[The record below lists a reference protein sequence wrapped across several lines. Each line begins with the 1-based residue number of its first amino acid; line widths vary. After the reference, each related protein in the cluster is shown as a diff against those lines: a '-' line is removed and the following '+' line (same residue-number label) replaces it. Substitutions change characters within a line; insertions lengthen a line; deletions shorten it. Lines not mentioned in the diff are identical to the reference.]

1 MPVITLYYDRLKSLI
16 KGEISTKDLVDK
28 IPYLGV
34 TLEEATDEY
43 VKIEYNP
50 NRPDLS
56 TSYGIARS
64 LNGILGFERG
74 APSYVMN
81 KGEVEIIV
89 DESTQLI
96 RPFIVGLV
104 GRGITLS
111 DELIEEIISMQED
124 LHEGIGR
131 HRRKMSIGI
140 HNFDVLKPPI
150 KYTTVPPE
158 FKFIPLGQKEEMSMK
173 EILDETDV
181 GREYGRIVSGF
192 NNYPLL
198 IDGLGNVL
206 SFPPIIN
213 GELTR
218 LTSAT
223 RNLLI
228 EITATDLKVAED
240 ALAIIAA
247 TLNDIGAQIE
257 SVKVRLGNSIRI
269 TPDMSP
275 QQMEVDRKM
284 ANDLLGLKL
293 KDQEISE
300 CLERSRISLTSKDG
314 LIALIPRYR
323 VDILHQVD
331 LVEEIAYG
339 YGFERFT
346 PTLPIFK
353 KAGKHDE
360 NLLLIGLA
368 RNAMIGLGFIEVMN
382 YNLTS
387 QKVLYEFTKRK
398 PKTIV
403 KVENPKSIEHEIL
416 RDDLFS
422 SLLMV
427 LSKNLHEE
435 YPQRIFEISKVFSK
449 DLRTPTGIREVYH
462 LATAISHSTA
472 NYTEAKS
479 ILSSLFSQAFN
490 LSIDTI
496 PTNHPSFTS
505 GRVAKI
511 VSAKNELGII
521 GEIDPSV
528 LENFRLRNPV
538 SIFEVNLSKVIS
550 IVKQKVKARSQI
562 KR

>member
-1 MPVITLYYDRLKSLI
+1 MPVITLYYDKLKSLI

-34 TLEEATDEY
+34 TLEEVKDEY

-50 NRPDLS
+50 NRPDFS

-64 LNGILGFERG
+64 LNGMLGFERG
-74 APSYVMN
+74 APSYVIN

-89 DESTQLI
+89 DESTKLV
-96 RPFIVGLV
+96 RPFVVGLV
-104 GRGITLS
+104 ARGITLS

-131 HRRKMSIGI
+131 RRRKMSIGI

-173 EILDETDV
+173 EILNETDV
-181 GREYGRIVSGF
+181 GREYGKIVSGF
-192 NNYPLL
+192 KNYPLL
-198 IDGLGNVL
+198 TDSLNHVL

-218 LTSAT
+218 LTPET
-223 RNLLI
+223 KNLLI
-228 EITATDLKVAED
+228 EITATDLKASED
-240 ALAIIAA
+240 ALAIISA
-247 TLNDIGAQIE
+247 TLSDIGAKIE
-257 SVKVRLGNSIRI
+257 SVKIRLGDSIKI
-269 TPDMSP
+269 TPDMNL
-275 QQMEVDRKM
+275 QQMEVDRKIT
-284 ANDLLGLKL
+284 NDLLGLRLNDK
-293 KDQEISE
+293 EICE
-300 CLERSRISLTSKDG
+300 CLERSRISVASKDG
-314 LIALIPRYR
+314 NLIALIPRYR
-323 VDILHQVD
+323 VDVLHKVD
-331 LVEEIAYG
+331 LVEDIAYG
-339 YGFERFT
+339 YRFEKLT

-353 KAGKHDE
+353 KAGKRDE

-382 YNLTS
+382 YNLMG
-387 QKVLYEFTKRK
+387 QKVLYEFTNRK
-398 PKTIV
+398 PKTII

-416 RDDLFS
+416 RDDLFP

-449 DLRTPTGIREVYH
+449 DSRTPIGIREDYH

-496 PTNHPSFTS
+496 PTHHPSFTS

-511 VSAKNELGII
+511 ISAKRKLGTI
-521 GEIDPSV
+521 GEINPSV

-538 SIFEVNLSKVIS
+538 SIFEVDLSKVID
-550 IVKQKVKARSQI
+550 IVKVKAP
-562 KR
+562 

>member
-1 MPVITLYYDRLKSLI
+1 MPVITLRYDKLKSLI

-43 VKIEYNP
+43 VKVEYNP
-50 NRPDLS
+50 NRPDFS
-56 TSYGIARS
+56 TGYGIARS
-64 LNGILGFERG
+64 MNGILGFERG
-74 APSYVMN
+74 APSYVIN

-89 DESTQLI
+89 DESTQPV
-96 RPFIVGLV
+96 RPFVVSLV
-104 GRGITLS
+104 SKGITLS
-111 DELIEEIISMQED
+111 DESIEEIISMQED

-150 KYTTVPPE
+150 KYTTVPSE

-173 EILDETDV
+173 EILSETDV

-192 NNYPLL
+192 SKYPLL
-198 IDGLGNVL
+198 MDNLGNVL

-218 LTSAT
+218 LTPET

-228 EITATDLKVAED
+228 EITATDLKAAED
-240 ALAIIAA
+240 ALAIMVA
-247 TLNDIGAQIE
+247 TFSDMNAQIE

-269 TPDMSP
+269 TPDMNL
-275 QQMEVDRKM
+275 QQMKVSGKP

-293 KDQEISE
+293 NDQEISE
-300 CLERSRISLTSKDG
+300 CLERSRISVALKDG
-314 LIALIPRYR
+314 KLMASIPRYR
-323 VDILHQVD
+323 VDIMHQVD

-339 YGFERFT
+339 YGFERLT
-346 PTLPIFK
+346 PTLPVFK
-353 KAGKHDE
+353 KAGKYDE
-360 NLLLIGLA
+360 NLSLIGLA
-368 RNAMIGLGFIEVMN
+368 RNIMLGLGFIEVMN
-382 YNLTS
+382 YNLIS
-387 QKVLYEFTKRK
+387 QKFLYEFANRK
-398 PKTIV
+398 PKTMV
-403 KVENPKSIEHEIL
+403 KVENPKSIEYEIL
-416 RDDLFS
+416 RDDLFP

-449 DLRTPTGIREVYH
+449 DLRFLTGIREDYH
-462 LATAISHSTA
+462 LATAISYSAA

-479 ILSSLFSQAFN
+479 ILSALFSQAFN
-490 LSIDTI
+490 FSINTI
-496 PTNHPSFTS
+496 PTHHPSFTS

-511 VSAKNELGII
+511 ISANRKLGII
-521 GEIDPSV
+521 GEISPLV

-538 SIFEVNLSKVIS
+538 SVFEIDLSKVID
-550 IVKQKVKARSQI
+550 IVKQKGT
-562 KR
+562 

>member
-1 MPVITLYYDRLKSLI
+1 MPVITLYYDKLKSLI
-16 KGEISTKDLVDK
+16 KREISTKDLVDK

-34 TLEEATDEY
+34 TLEEVTDEY

-50 NRPDLS
+50 NRPDFS

-74 APSYVMN
+74 APSYAIN
-81 KGEVEIIV
+81 KGEVEIII

-96 RPFIVGLV
+96 RPFVVSLV
-104 GRGITLS
+104 SREINLS
-111 DELIEEIISMQED
+111 DELIEEIIAMQED

-140 HNFDVLKPPI
+140 HNLDVLKPPI
-150 KYTTVPPE
+150 KYTTVSQE
-158 FKFIPLGQKEEMSMK
+158 FKFVPLGEKKEMSIK
-173 EILDETDV
+173 EILNETEV
-181 GREYGRIVSGF
+181 GREYGKIVSGF
-192 NNYPLL
+192 KNYPLL
-198 IDGLGNVL
+198 MDNLGNVL
-206 SFPPIIN
+206 SLPPIIN

-218 LTSAT
+218 LTPET
-223 RNLLI
+223 KNLFI
-228 EITATDLKVAED
+228 EITATDLKASED
-240 ALAIIAA
+240 ALAIISA
-247 TLNDIGAQIE
+247 TLKDIGAKIE
-257 SVKVRLGNSIRI
+257 SVKIRFGDSIRI
-269 TPDMSP
+269 TPDMNP

-284 ANDLLGLKL
+284 AKDLLGLKL
-293 KDQEISE
+293 NDKEISE
-300 CLERSRISLTSKDG
+300 CLERSRISLASKDG
-314 LIALIPRYR
+314 KLIALIPRYR

-339 YGFERFT
+339 YGFEKIT
-346 PTLPIFK
+346 PTLPVFK
-353 KAGKHDE
+353 KAGKQDE
-360 NLLLIGLA
+360 NLLLIGLV

-382 YNLTS
+382 YNLIS
-387 QKVLYEFTKRK
+387 QKALYEFTKRK
-398 PKTIV
+398 PKLMI

-416 RDDLFS
+416 RDDLFP

-435 YPQRIFEISKVFSK
+435 YPQRIFEISRVFSK
-449 DLRTPTGIREVYH
+449 DSRTPTGIREVYH

-472 NYTEAKS
+472 SYTEVKS
-479 ILSSLFSQAFN
+479 IISSLLSQTFN

-496 PTNHPSFTS
+496 PTYHPSFTS

-511 VSAKNELGII
+511 ISAKRKLGII

-538 SIFEVNLSKVIS
+538 SIFEVDLSKVIE
-550 IVKQKVKARSQI
+550 IIKQKA
-562 KR
+562 

>member
-1 MPVITLYYDRLKSLI
+1 MPVITLRYDKLKSLI

-43 VKIEYNP
+43 VKVEYNP
-50 NRPDLS
+50 NRPDFS
-56 TSYGIARS
+56 TGYGIARS

-74 APSYVMN
+74 APSYVIN

-89 DESTQLI
+89 DESTQPV
-96 RPFIVGLV
+96 RPFVVSLV
-104 GRGITLS
+104 SKGITLS
-111 DELIEEIISMQED
+111 DESIEEIISMQED

-173 EILDETDV
+173 EILSETDV

-192 NNYPLL
+192 NKYPLL
-198 IDGLGNVL
+198 MDDLGNVL

-218 LTSAT
+218 LTPET

-228 EITATDLKVAED
+228 EITATDLKAAED
-240 ALAIIAA
+240 ALAIMVA
-247 TLNDIGAQIE
+247 TFSDMNAQIE

-269 TPDMSP
+269 TPDMNL
-275 QQMEVDRKM
+275 QQMEVSGKP

-293 KDQEISE
+293 NDQEISE
-300 CLERSRISLTSKDG
+300 CLERSRISVALKDG
-314 LIALIPRYR
+314 RLMASIPRYR
-323 VDILHQVD
+323 VDIMHQVD

-339 YGFERFT
+339 YGFERLT
-346 PTLPIFK
+346 PTLPVFK
-353 KAGKHDE
+353 KAGKYDE
-360 NLLLIGLA
+360 NLSLIGLA
-368 RNAMIGLGFIEVMN
+368 RNIMLGLGFIEVMN
-382 YNLTS
+382 YNLIS
-387 QKVLYEFTKRK
+387 QKFLYEFTNRK
-398 PKTIV
+398 PKTMV
-403 KVENPKSIEHEIL
+403 KVENPKSIEYEIL
-416 RDDLFS
+416 RDDLFP

-449 DLRTPTGIREVYH
+449 DLRAPTGIREDYH
-462 LATAISHSTA
+462 LATAISYSVA

-479 ILSSLFSQAFN
+479 ILSALFSQAFN
-490 LSIDTI
+490 LSINTI
-496 PTNHPSFTS
+496 PTHNPSFTS

-511 VSAKNELGII
+511 ISAKRKLGII
-521 GEIDPSV
+521 GEISPLV

-538 SIFEVNLSKVIS
+538 SVFEIDLSKVID
-550 IVKQKVKARSQI
+550 IVKQKGT
-562 KR
+562 

>member
-1 MPVITLYYDRLKSLI
+1 MPVITLYYDKLKSLI

-50 NRPDLS
+50 NRPDFS

-64 LNGILGFERG
+64 LNGMLGFERG
-74 APSYVMN
+74 APSYVIN
-81 KGEVEIIV
+81 KGEVEIII
-89 DESTQLI
+89 DESTQLV
-96 RPFIVGLV
+96 RPFVVGLIA
-104 GRGITLS
+104 RGITLS

-131 HRRKMSIGI
+131 RRRKMSIGI

-158 FKFIPLGQKEEMSMK
+158 FKFIPLGQEEEMSMK
-173 EILDETDV
+173 EILNETDV
-181 GREYGRIVSGF
+181 GREYGGIVSGF
-192 NNYPLL
+192 KNYPLL
-198 IDGLGNVL
+198 IDSLDHVL

-218 LTSAT
+218 LTPET
-223 RNLLI
+223 KNLLI
-228 EITATDLKVAED
+228 EITATDLKASED

-247 TLNDIGAQIE
+247 TLSDIGAKIE
-257 SVKVRLGNSIRI
+257 SVKIRLSDSIRI
-269 TPDMSP
+269 TPDMNL

-293 KDQEISE
+293 KDQEVSE
-300 CLERSRISLTSKDG
+300 CLERSRISVASKDG
-314 LIALIPRYR
+314 KLIALIPRYR
-323 VDILHQVD
+323 VDVIHQVD
-331 LVEEIAYG
+331 LVEDIAYG
-339 YGFERFT
+339 YRFEKLT

-368 RNAMIGLGFIEVMN
+368 RNAMIGLGCIEVMN

-398 PKTIV
+398 PETTI

-416 RDDLFS
+416 RDHLFP

-449 DLRTPTGIREVYH
+449 NLRTPIGIREDYH
-462 LATAISHSTA
+462 LATAIS
-472 NYTEAKS
+472 
-479 ILSSLFSQAFN
+479 
-490 LSIDTI
+490 
-496 PTNHPSFTS
+496 
-505 GRVAKI
+505 
-511 VSAKNELGII
+511 
-521 GEIDPSV
+521 
-528 LENFRLRNPV
+528 
-538 SIFEVNLSKVIS
+538 
-550 IVKQKVKARSQI
+550 
-562 KR
+562 